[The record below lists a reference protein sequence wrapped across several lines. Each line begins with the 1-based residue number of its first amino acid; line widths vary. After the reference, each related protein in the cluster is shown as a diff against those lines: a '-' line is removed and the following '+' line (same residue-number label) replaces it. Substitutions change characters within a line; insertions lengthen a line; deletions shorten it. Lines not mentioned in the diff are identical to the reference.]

1 MRFLKAMRFSICVAL
16 GVAAVYG
23 GAAERP
29 LRGPFPLLV
38 TPWMADATLD
48 VPTLVK
54 EAEFVNRCGA
64 GGVIWPS
71 AAEVLGNLSM
81 DEYRRGLDA
90 LAARAARPDFKSRL
104 TAVCPGRSSA
114 EALTR
119 ARLVN
124 ELQKKHN
131 VEMALLAR
139 PPDNA
144 TNETAIVA
152 HYRALGEVAECPVII
167 QTYNGKSPQ
176 QSVASIVALA
186 KEFPRVYGWVKEE
199 SPGGLVNGRMAEL
212 VAAKPAIKTVFSGW
226 GAKGWLYQGRRIGT
240 EGVVT
245 QRAPYADL
253 LVYIWKRIENGDA
266 DHTLTD
272 AYSKLLLMYNIGD
285 TFGKGSDDMRGPHLY
300 VLQRRGIFT
309 NRLTRVK
316 AKGAKNGKDGKKWEM
331 KDVPLSDLEKA
342 EIDARLEALKPYL
355 YKGEIAPRD

>member
-1 MRFLKAMRFSICVAL
+1 MKLEKTIRIALCGAMVL
-16 GVAAVYG
+16 AAASG
-23 GAAERP
+23 GATERP

-38 TPWMADATLD
+38 TPWTEDAKLD

-90 LAARAARPDFKSRL
+90 LAARAARPDFKARL

-186 KEFPRVYGWVKEE
+186 KEFPQVYGWVKEE

-253 LVYIWKRIENGDA
+253 LVYIWKRTPDVQHRRHVREG
-266 DHTLTD
+266 
-272 AYSKLLLMYNIGD
+272 
-285 TFGKGSDDMRGPHLY
+285 
-300 VLQRRGIFT
+300 QRRHARSAPLRAAAARNLHQPPHAREGEGCQG
-309 NRLTRVK
+309 RQGQEVGDEGRAALGSREGRDRRPPR
-316 AKGAKNGKDGKKWEM
+316 GAETVSAQGRDR
-331 KDVPLSDLEKA
+331 P
-342 EIDARLEALKPYL
+342 ARLKVEAKWHSMNSQL
-355 YKGEIAPRD
+355 

>member
-1 MRFLKAMRFSICVAL
+1 MNFEKTMRLFLCGAMALAVAS
-16 GVAAVYG
+16 G

-38 TPWMADATLD
+38 TPWTADAQLD

-54 EAEFVNRCGA
+54 EAAFVNRCGA

-90 LAARAARPDFKSRL
+90 LAARAARPDFKARL

-144 TNETAIVA
+144 TNEAAIVA

-186 KEFPRVYGWVKEE
+186 KEFPQVYGWVKEE

-266 DHTLTD
+266 DHTLMD
-272 AYSKLLLMYNIGD
+272 AYSKLLLMYNLGD
-285 TFGKGSDDMRGPHLY
+285 TFGSNSDSMRGPHLY
-300 VLQRRGIFT
+300 VLQKRGIFT
-309 NRLTRVK
+309 NRLTRVH
-316 AKGAKNGKDGKKWEM
+316 APKGAKGKKWEM
-331 KDVPLSDLEKA
+331 KDVPLTDLEKA
-342 EIDARLEALKPYL
+342 EIDSRLEALKPYL
-355 YKGEIAPRD
+355 LKGEICPRD

>member
-1 MRFLKAMRFSICVAL
+1 MTFCAL
-16 GVAAVYG
+16 FAAAKIGGV
-23 GAAERP
+23 
-29 LRGPFPLLV
+29 FPLLC
-38 TPWMADATLD
+38 TPYSEDGSLDCETLA
-48 VPTLVK
+48 K
-54 EAEFVNRCGA
+54 EASFVADCGA
-64 GGVIWPS
+64 DGIIWP
-71 AAEVLGNLSM
+71 AANDAIKWLSP
-81 DEYRRGLDA
+81 EEERRGVEAIAAALDGRDVWFSPCCPGTNAVDMLRRVGVVNEVAARHPRLRMTMLVRMLDDAKCDADYERQYDA
-90 LAARAARPDFKSRL
+90 LA
-104 TAVCPGRSSA
+104 SA
-114 EALTR
+114 TKL
-119 ARLVN
+119 
-124 ELQKKHN
+124 
-131 VEMALLAR
+131 
-139 PPDNA
+139 
-144 TNETAIVA
+144 
-152 HYRALGEVAECPVII
+152 PVII

-186 KEFPRVYGWVKEE
+186 KEFPQVYGWVKEE

-316 AKGAKNGKDGKKWEM
+316 AKGAKDKKWEM

>member
-1 MRFLKAMRFSICVAL
+1 MNFEKTMRFLTCGMVAL
-16 GVAAVYG
+16 AVAGGV
-23 GAAERP
+23 AAERP

-38 TPWMADATLD
+38 TPWTADAKLD

-90 LAARAARPDFKSRL
+90 LAARAARPDFKARL

-186 KEFPRVYGWVKEE
+186 KEFPQVYGWVKEE
-199 SPGGLVNGRMAEL
+199 SPGGVNGRMAEL

-316 AKGAKNGKDGKKWEM
+316 AKGAKDGKDKKWEM

-355 YKGEIAPRD
+355 HKGEIAPRD

>member
-1 MRFLKAMRFSICVAL
+1 MRFEKTVRGILCGGILL
-16 GVAAVYG
+16 GAAVACG
-23 GAAERP
+23 GVAERP

-38 TPWMADATLD
+38 TPWTADAQLD

-64 GGVIWPS
+64 GGVIWPPAS
-71 AAEVLGNLSM
+71 EVLGTLSM

-90 LAARAARPDFKSRL
+90 LAARAARPDFKARL
-104 TAVCPGRSSA
+104 TAVCPGRASK

-144 TNETAIVA
+144 TTEAAIVA
-152 HYRALGEVAECPVII
+152 HYRALAEVVECPVII

-186 KEFPRVYGWVKEE
+186 KEFPHVYGWVKEE

-266 DHTLTD
+266 DHTLMD
-272 AYSKLLLMYNIGD
+272 AYSKLLLMYNLGD
-285 TFGKGSDDMRGPHLY
+285 TLGGGNDSMRGPHLY
-300 VLQRRGIFT
+300 VLQKRGIFT
-309 NRLTRVK
+309 NRLTRVH
-316 AKGAKNGKDGKKWEM
+316 APKGSKNGKKWEM

-342 EIDARLEALKPYL
+342 EIDSRLEEVKPYL
-355 YKGEIAPRD
+355 LKGEICPRD